1 MYNDKISTVLVDCT
15 PATTTVENLKDR
27 KKRAEQEVARLDE
40 AIAILEANPDMV
52 KVIEALRF

>member
-1 MYNDKISTVLVDCT
+1 MYNDRISTALVDCT

-52 KVIEALRF
+52 KVIDALRF

>member
-1 MYNDKISTVLVDCT
+1 MYNDRISTDLVDYA
-15 PATTTVENLKDR
+15 PATTTIKNLKDR

-52 KVIEALRF
+52 KLVDALRF